1 MLVALALKTAE
12 ETTPVEN
19 VLCSVTPHR
28 WIFFFLPLSLRLL
41 FLSLIADAIREKEKK
56 RETYKPFFGL
66 C

>member
-28 WIFFFLPLSLRLL
+28 WIFFFTAFPSL
-41 FLSLIADAIREKEKK
+41 AI
-56 RETYKPFFGL
+56 PFFD